1 MYGSFSYFPG
11 KTGISNLKL
20 LTSRNFLKFF
30 IEKNPLKSNLKLQ
43 LAHVNGSDV
52 TTNDKKIHH
61 FSIAKLGKRK
71 KNMPEPIETII
82 IRAQQNFDIDGGL
95 NTIEIEIKDNR
106 ITNILK
112 KYKNA
117 TYKII
122 PLRLLFPASVTNDT
136 SQIFVLGKNLNGV
149 KKSILNQKIFDILAV
164 IDLNKINNWNDIK
177 GQSIWT
183 NTAFKDHR
191 EINNNSHLCF
201 PFTTKYFSDLSSFTI

>member
-1 MYGSFSYFPG
+1 MYGSFSYFSG

-20 LTSRNFLKFF
+20 LTSSNFLKFF
-30 IEKNPLKSNLKLQ
+30 VEKDSLKSNSKLQ
-43 LAHVNGSDV
+43 LADVNGSDV

-61 FSIAKLGKRK
+61 WSIAKLGKRK
-71 KNMPEPIETII
+71 KNMPELIETII

-95 NTIEIEIKDNR
+95 NAIEIEIKDDR

-122 PLRLLFPASVTNDT
+122 PLGLVFPASITNDT
-136 SQIFVLGKNLNGV
+136 SQIFVVGKNLNGV

-164 IDLNKINNWNDIK
+164 IYLN
-177 GQSIWT
+177 
-183 NTAFKDHR
+183 
-191 EINNNSHLCF
+191 
-201 PFTTKYFSDLSSFTI
+201 